1 MLENSKDRR
10 EHAYGRA
17 RRLIR
22 VVLRTENTG
31 AKQTAIMA
39 ANGIEYPTDYVE
51 FQKYRRYRGFSNHGK
66 CNPKHD
72 RHRRIKGDR
81 RIVLD
86 KKLKDRIKTERKET
100 KYL

>member
-1 MLENSKDRR
+1 MKNTRKDRR

-22 VVLRTENTG
+22 KVLHTENTL
-31 AKQTAIMA
+31 AKQTAIMKIE
-39 ANGIEYPTDYVE
+39 GIDYPTDYVE
-51 FQKYRRYRGFSNHGK
+51 FQKYRRYRGYSNHGK

-72 RHRRIKGDR
+72 RQRKVKGNR

-86 KKLKDRIKTERKET
+86 KKIKDYIKTENKEIE
-100 KYL
+100 